1 MRVRSFILASCAGN
15 VPFASSFAALSST
28 VVRSTAFQARLS
40 TTNTLRCRHRHERI
54 ALLHQTSQNA
64 LSSHPSN
71 EAGFI
76 TIGTVTLLVPSS
88 SSEISTFGSK
98 SPVSPP
104 SFRLAAEQ
112 LARKI
117 QQFSDGT
124 ISTRVVTP
132 QEIQDGKDEACLESN
147 ALVALGLKSP
157 SDIQYLSQTF
167 RKRRSRRQ
175 ENQSINSCQFAVGC
189 GGNNYAPIV
198 GPYDE
203 ANPSILAT
211 IAPWTD
217 IAAGKRLATQMTELF
232 QKNTSDEFALA
243 IMLFFNQFSGSKIPW
258 VQHSI
263 DVTWEKGLF
272 QNAKEIYGMIT
283 KCGPCIARCLN
294 DENCSSCLKALDQI
308 DTRDQVTSYRTVVS
322 YESELLRDFSLCI
335 LQKNNIFECRAEI
348 PSIPYVKPMDTWR
361 GTQVTTEISRGI
373 MIGHLAGVD
382 ESLEGSLNL
391 DVSWKVACGANV
403 AYDQFPSQNQLFYPD
418 SRGKDLWYDPV
429 FRVETI
435 DGRNV
440 WCKRHYKV
448 RNGRVPGTFR
458 FSVLD
463 NGVTSNEFWT
473 IVDAA
478 DDLSWV
484 VFHYAGAAGA
494 VGQRYLGGLLC
505 TPDGKLPKDERELER
520 IWSVLRSA
528 EIEPWELFVVDNDDK
543 SPGALAAGPAPL
555 DYYRKVASVVG

>member
-15 VPFASSFAALSST
+15 VPFASSFAALSSP

-40 TTNTLRCRHRHERI
+40 TTNSLRCRHRHERI

-64 LSSHPSN
+64 LSSHASN

-88 SSEISTFGSK
+88 SSEISPFGSK

-104 SFRLAAEQ
+104 SFRLAADQ

-117 QQFSDGT
+117 RQFSDGT

-132 QEIQDGKDEACLESN
+132 QEIQDGEDEACLESN

-167 RKRRSRRQ
+167 RKRRSRQQ

-217 IAAGKRLATQMTELF
+217 IAAGKRLAIQMTELF

-294 DENCSSCLKALDQI
+294 DENCSSCLKG
-308 DTRDQVTSYRTVVS
+308 RVVS
-322 YESELLRDFSLCI
+322 MAVFGDAIKWIHFVILQLSSIHFNYFDSLGSNWHKRSSHQLQNSRLLR
-335 LQKNNIFECRAEI
+335 
-348 PSIPYVKPMDTWR
+348 
-361 GTQVTTEISRGI
+361 
-373 MIGHLAGVD
+373 
-382 ESLEGSLNL
+382 
-391 DVSWKVACGANV
+391 
-403 AYDQFPSQNQLFYPD
+403 
-418 SRGKDLWYDPV
+418 
-429 FRVETI
+429 
-435 DGRNV
+435 
-440 WCKRHYKV
+440 KR
-448 RNGRVPGTFR
+448 
-458 FSVLD
+458 
-463 NGVTSNEFWT
+463 
-473 IVDAA
+473 IAA
-478 DDLSWV
+478 W
-484 VFHYAGAAGA
+484 F
-494 VGQRYLGGLLC
+494 
-505 TPDGKLPKDERELER
+505 
-520 IWSVLRSA
+520 
-528 EIEPWELFVVDNDDK
+528 
-543 SPGALAAGPAPL
+543 
-555 DYYRKVASVVG
+555 

>member
-1 MRVRSFILASCAGN
+1 MRFRTFVLALCSGNLPIASC
-15 VPFASSFAALSST
+15 FASLTSNVISRTSGSA
-28 VVRSTAFQARLS
+28 AFQAPWHR
-40 TTNTLRCRHRHERI
+40 TNALHCRDI
-54 ALLHQTSQNA
+54 ALLHQKSS
-64 LSSHPSN
+64 LSSHKSN
-71 EAGFI
+71 KADSSI
-76 TIGTVTLLVPSS
+76 IGTVTLLVPSS
-88 SSEISTFGSK
+88 SSETSPFGSK
-98 SPVSPP
+98 SPVSRP
-104 SFRLAAEQ
+104 SWHLAAQQ

-117 QQFSDGT
+117 RQFSDGT
-124 ISTRVVTP
+124 ISTRIVTP
-132 QEIQDGKDEACLESN
+132 QETEDDACLESN
-147 ALVALGLKSP
+147 ALVALGLTSP
-157 SDIQYLSQTF
+157 SDIQYLSKTF
-167 RKRRSRRQ
+167 RKRRSRQQ
-175 ENQSINSCQFAVGC
+175 EGTCQFAVSC
-189 GGNNYAPIV
+189 GSNNYAPIV

-211 IAPWTD
+211 FAPWTN
-217 IAAGKRLATQMTELF
+217 IASGKRLATQMTGLF
-232 QKNTSDEFALA
+232 EKNTSDEFALA

-272 QNAKEIYGMIT
+272 QNSKEIYGMIT

-294 DENCSSCLKALDQI
+294 DENCSSCLKALDKI
-308 DTRDQVTSYRTVVS
+308 DTRDQVNSYRTVVS

-335 LQKNNIFECRAEI
+335 LQKNNIFECKAEI
-348 PSIPYVKPMDTWR
+348 PSIPYVKPIDTWR
-361 GTQVTTEISRGI
+361 GNQVTTEIARGI
-373 MIGHLAGVD
+373 MIGHLAGVN
-382 ESLEGSLNL
+382 ESLEGNLNL

-418 SRGKDLWYDPV
+418 SKGKDLWYDPV

-448 RNGRVPGTFR
+448 RNGKVPGTFR

-505 TPDGKLPKDERELER
+505 TPDGKLPHEEAELER
-520 IWSVLRSA
+520 IWKVLRSA
-528 EIEPWELFVVDNDDK
+528 EIEPWELFVVDNDEQ
-543 SPGALAAGPAPL
+543 STGALVAGPPPL